1 MKGKSGI
8 TARGLLA
15 QTVDSERAPI
25 ATSVAA
31 AFGVID
37 SGGAGGRKS
46 ALLASPFAD
55 STARTM
61 LHSYDWKGA
70 LESCRKVLEHDPDHL
85 GALEVSAQALWF
97 VGKFDEVVATT
108 NRLLMLNPLEPGY
121 RYTRGMALMSMGH
134 LVRAADDFRQAITQ
148 SDNPRFILQVQN
160 ALTAIEEY
168 QRGGLDRIVRMNA
181 VRLARKTGEFSR
193 LADDNVH

>member
-1 MKGKSGI
+1 MSGQ
-8 TARGLLA
+8 GQLA
-15 QTVDSERAPI
+15 QTVGSERAPRASAI
-25 ATSVAA
+25 AA
-31 AFGVID
+31 AFGATD
-37 SGGAGGRKS
+37 FGGAGARRS
-46 ALLASPFAD
+46 ALLVSPFAD

-61 LHSYDWKGA
+61 LHGYDWKGA

-97 VGKFDEVVATT
+97 AGRYDEVVLTT

-168 QRGGLDRIVRMNA
+168 QRGGLDRIVRMKA
-181 VRLARKTGEFSR
+181 VRLARKSGEYGLPS
-193 LADDNVH
+193 DENIH

>member
-8 TARGLLA
+8 TSPAYLA
-15 QTVDSERAPI
+15 QTVGSERAPK
-25 ATSVAA
+25 AKGFSASL
-31 AFGVID
+31 GVND
-37 SGGAGGRKS
+37 FGGAGVRKS

-55 STARTM
+55 STARNM

-97 VGKFDEVVATT
+97 VGRYDEVVATT

-148 SDNPRFILQVQN
+148 SDDPRFILQVQN

-168 QRGGLDRIVRMNA
+168 QRGGLDRIMRMKA
-181 VRLARKTGEFSR
+181 MRLARKSGDYTR
-193 LADDNVH
+193 LADDNVN

>member
-1 MKGKSGI
+1 MRKSST
-8 TARGLLA
+8 TAASLLA
-15 QTVDSERAPI
+15 QTVNSERAPRATHI
-25 ATSVAA
+25 AVTLGA
-31 AFGVID
+31 ID
-37 SGGAGGRKS
+37 FGGA
-46 ALLASPFAD
+46 AASPFAD

-70 LESCRKVLEHDPDHL
+70 LESCREVLEHDPDHL

-97 VGKFDEVVATT
+97 AGRYAEVVSTT

-134 LVRAADDFRQAITQ
+134 LSRAADDFRQALIQ

-160 ALTAIEEY
+160 ALTAIEGY
-168 QRGGLDRIVRMNA
+168 QKGSPDLIARMRA
-181 VRLARKTGEFSR
+181 ARLARESGAFGNLS
-193 LADDNVH
+193 DDQVH

>member
-1 MKGKSGI
+1 MKRKSGI
-8 TARGLLA
+8 TPHGLLA
-15 QTVDSERAPI
+15 QTVGSERTPS
-25 ATSVAA
+25 ATRVAM

-37 SGGAGGRKS
+37 SGGADARS
-46 ALLASPFAD
+46 AAVSASPFAD

-61 LHSYDWKGA
+61 LQSYDWKGA

-85 GALEVSAQALWF
+85 GALEVTAQALWF
-97 VGKFDEVVATT
+97 AGRYDEVVVTT

-134 LVRAADDFRQAITQ
+134 LSRAADDFRQALVQ

-168 QRGGLDRIVRMNA
+168 QKGGLDRIVRMNA
-181 VRLARKTGEFSR
+181 VRLARKSGEFGLLS
-193 LADDNVH
+193 DDNVH

>member
-1 MKGKSGI
+1 MRKSGI
-8 TARGLLA
+8 TPPELLA
-15 QTVDSERAPI
+15 QTVGSERARK
-25 ATSVAA
+25 ATNVALTL
-31 AFGVID
+31 GVID
-37 SGGAGGRKS
+37 SGGAS
-46 ALLASPFAD
+46 ARRTALVASPFAD

-85 GALEVSAQALWF
+85 GALEVTAQALWF
-97 VGKFDEVVATT
+97 AGRYDEVVSTT

-134 LVRAADDFRQAITQ
+134 LMRAADDFRQALVQ

-168 QRGGLDRIVRMNA
+168 QSGGLDRIVRLNA
-181 VRLARKTGEFSR
+181 TRLARKSGEFGQ
-193 LADDNVH
+193 LTDDNVH